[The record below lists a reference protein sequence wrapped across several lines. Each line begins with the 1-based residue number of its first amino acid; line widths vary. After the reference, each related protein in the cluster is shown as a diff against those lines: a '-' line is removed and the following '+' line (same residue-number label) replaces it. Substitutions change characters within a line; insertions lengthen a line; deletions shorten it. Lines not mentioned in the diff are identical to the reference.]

1 MKKDK
6 MTPRQ
11 KAYLKNWMRE
21 QVRYEPNT
29 HHRIPDLLFRTILL
43 HGVSLNTA
51 KQIFLE
57 VCNNEENLHLVP
69 ISTMWLE
76 GASNLEGKRGLKRKL
91 KWYPLV
97 NGAYRSHFYYEEKN
111 RIGDKK

>member
-1 MKKDK
+1 
-6 MTPRQ
+6 MTPRR

-29 HHRIPDLLFRTILL
+29 RHHIPDLLFKTIIL

-51 KQIFLE
+51 KQVFLE
-57 VCNNEENLHLVP
+57 IAKEENLYLVP
-69 ISTMWLE
+69 VSTMWLE
-76 GASNLEGKRGLKRKL
+76 QANNLEGKRGLKRKL

-97 NGAYRSHFYYEEKN
+97 NGAYRSHFYYEVSEL
-111 RIGDKK
+111 KKPEGECD

>member
-1 MKKDK
+1 

-21 QVRYEPNT
+21 QVRYEPNM
-29 HHRIPDLLFRTILL
+29 HHRIPDLLFKTILIY
-43 HGVSLNTA
+43 GVSLNMA
-51 KQIFLE
+51 KQVFLE
-57 VCNNEENLHLVP
+57 ISKEENVHLIP

-97 NGAYRSHFYYEEKN
+97 NGAYRSHYYYEKE
-111 RIGDKK
+111 RR

>member
-1 MKKDK
+1 MEEKNK

-11 KAYLKNWMRE
+11 KVLLKNWMRE
-21 QVRYEPNT
+21 QVRYKPNKR
-29 HHRIPDLLFRTILL
+29 HHIPDLLFRTILY
-43 HGVSLNTA
+43 HGVSLNLA
-51 KQIFLE
+51 KQVFIE
-57 VCNNEENLHLVP
+57 ISKEENLYLVP

-97 NGAYRSHFYYEEKN
+97 SGAYRSHYYYEKEKEV
-111 RIGDKK
+111 KE

>member
-1 MKKDK
+1 

-21 QVRYEPNT
+21 QVQYKPSTR
-29 HHRIPDLLFRTILL
+29 HHIPDLLFKTILL

-57 VCNNEENLHLVP
+57 ITKEENLYLVP
-69 ISTMWLE
+69 VSMMWLE

-91 KWYPLV
+91 KWYPFV